1 MSVFCYCAFDFIFCS
16 KYSSISRSALLLV
29 RFRYDIRTRRSNA
42 DHNQLAEE
50 CRPLA
55 FAGSP
60 ASPQWL
66 DEKAAEALIRAQP
79 DANIHAEQASTF
91 VRRVVDEFEP
101 LRPHLNEETHRRAN
115 TLRESHKRVRTAA
128 HIRGVSYRVEPLMPP
143 DILGVYVYLPAVEG

>member
-1 MSVFCYCAFDFIFCS
+1 ME
-16 KYSSISRSALLLV
+16 
-29 RFRYDIRTRRSNA
+29 
-42 DHNQLAEE
+42 HNQLAEE
-50 CRPLA
+50 CRLLA

-101 LRPHLNEETHRRAN
+101 LRSHLDEEAHRRAD
-115 TLRESHKRVRTAA
+115 TLLESHRRVRVASR
-128 HIRGVSYRVEPLMPP
+128 IRGVNYVVEPLLPP
-143 DILGVYVYLPAVEG
+143 DILGIYVYLPATAAMEG